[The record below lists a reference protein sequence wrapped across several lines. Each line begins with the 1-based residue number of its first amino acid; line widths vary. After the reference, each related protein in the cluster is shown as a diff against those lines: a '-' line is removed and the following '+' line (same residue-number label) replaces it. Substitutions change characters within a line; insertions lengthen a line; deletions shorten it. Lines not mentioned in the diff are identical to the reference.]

1 MNNSLLEIKILDGS
15 TDNKPIVKNI
25 SFKLKK
31 NNILGIVGESG
42 SGKSITALS
51 ILKLSVFRGLNQS
64 GSLFFNDTD
73 LNKISNNDFRKILK
87 NDIGIIF
94 QDPSSYLNPSIKCG
108 IQLIECFKSSN
119 SENINTTNNAIDLL
133 KKVKIDDPQTTLNKY
148 PHELSGGQQQ
158 RLMIAMM
165 ISKNPKILICDEA
178 TSSLD
183 TIIKKEIISLLM
195 SLKTVSYTHLTL
207 PTKA

>member
-1 MNNSLLEIKILDGS
+1 MNNSLLEIKNLDVS
-15 TDNKPIVKNI
+15 TDKKPIVKNI

-31 NNILGIVGESG
+31 NKILGIVGESG
-42 SGKSITALS
+42 SGKSVTALS

-119 SENINTTNNAIDLL
+119 
-133 KKVKIDDPQTTLNKY
+133 
-148 PHELSGGQQQ
+148 LS
-158 RLMIAMM
+158 
-165 ISKNPKILICDEA
+165 LIH
-178 TSSLD
+178 
-183 TIIKKEIISLLM
+183 I
-195 SLKTVSYTHLTL
+195 
-207 PTKA
+207 

>member
-1 MNNSLLEIKILDGS
+1 MNNSLLEIKNLNVSADKKS
-15 TDNKPIVKNI
+15 IVKNI

-64 GSLFFNDTD
+64 GNLFFNNTD
-73 LNKISNNDFRKILK
+73 LNKISNNDFRKILR

-94 QDPSSYLNPSIKCG
+94 QDPSSYLNPSVKCG

-119 SENINTTNNAIDLL
+119 SENTNTTNNAIDLL

-165 ISKNPKILICDEA
+165 ISKNPNVII
-178 TSSLD
+178 
-183 TIIKKEIISLLM
+183 TIK
-195 SLKTVSYTHLTL
+195 
-207 PTKA
+207 